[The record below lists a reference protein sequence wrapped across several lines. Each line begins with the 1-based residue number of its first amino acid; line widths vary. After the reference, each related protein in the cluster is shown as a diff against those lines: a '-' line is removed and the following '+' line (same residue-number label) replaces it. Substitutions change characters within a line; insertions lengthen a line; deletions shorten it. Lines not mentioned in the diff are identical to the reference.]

1 MLEQTR
7 SQMAEM
13 KLHGMLQSLDLRISE
28 ALSQNWGAGDFISA
42 LITDERSYRQA
53 AQTNRRLKAASFRT
67 QASFETLDHTA
78 KRTLTKPV
86 VRDLMQ
92 LQFVKVR
99 AQNLMIIGPTGVGKT
114 FLATAIGNHA
124 CRHGYT
130 TTFMGV
136 SVFMEKMMMART
148 DGTYLRLRERLIKTD
163 LLIIDDVGLKKL
175 PALIVQ
181 DLHDLLEERQE
192 KCTLI
197 TSQLP
202 LENWGEIIE
211 DPLALDTVVDK
222 LKNGTLHIVIEGES
236 YRKKKNLKSKL
247 DCDRVPVEI
256 AAN

>member
-1 MLEQTR
+1 MLENTR
-7 SQMAEM
+7 NEMSEM
-13 KLHGMLQSLDLRISE
+13 KLYGMLQSLDLRLSE
-28 ALSQNWGAGDFISA
+28 AVGQNWGAGDFISA
-42 LITDERSYRQA
+42 LVTDEKSYRSA
-53 AQTNRRLKAASFRT
+53 AQISRRLKAANFRT

-78 KRTLTKPV
+78 KRTLTKSV

-92 LQFVKVR
+92 LQFIKVS
-99 AQNLMIIGPTGVGKT
+99 AQNLMIVGATGVGKT

-130 TTFMGV
+130 TVFIGI
-136 SVFMEKMMMART
+136 SVFIEKMTMART
-148 DGTYLRLRERLIKTD
+148 DGTYLRLRDRLIKTD

-202 LENWGEIIE
+202 LKNWSEIIE
-211 DPLALDTVVDK
+211 DELALDTVVDK
-222 LKNGTLHIVIEGES
+222 LKHGTLQIVIEGES
-236 YRKKKNLKSKL
+236 YRKKKNRKCSL
-247 DCDRVPVEI
+247 DEHAVPVEI
-256 AAN
+256 ADH

>member
-7 SQMAEM
+7 NQMSEM
-13 KLHGMLQSLDLRISE
+13 KLHGMLQSLDLRIGE

-42 LITDERSYRQA
+42 LITDEKSYRQA
-53 AQTNRRLKAASFRT
+53 SQISRRLKAASFRT

-78 KRTLTKPV
+78 KRTLTKPI

-92 LQFVKVR
+92 LQFVKLR

-130 TTFMGV
+130 ALFMGI
-136 SVFMEKMMMART
+136 SVFIEKMTMART

-202 LENWGEIIE
+202 IENWGEIIDDE
-211 DPLALDTVVDK
+211 LALDTVVDK
-222 LKNGTLHIVIEGES
+222 LKHGTLHIVIEGES
-236 YRKKKNLKSKL
+236 YRKKKNLKAKL
-247 DCDRVPVEI
+247 DVDTVPVEI

>member
-1 MLEQTR
+1 MLENTR
-7 SQMAEM
+7 NEMSEM
-13 KLHGMLQSLDLRISE
+13 KLYGMLQSLDLRLSE
-28 ALSQNWGAGDFISA
+28 AVGQNWGAGDFISA
-42 LITDERSYRQA
+42 LVTDEKSYRSA
-53 AQTNRRLKAASFRT
+53 AQIRRRLKAANFRT
-67 QASFETLDHTA
+67 QATFETLDHTA
-78 KRTLTKPV
+78 KRTLTKSV

-92 LQFVKVR
+92 LQFVKVS
-99 AQNLMIIGPTGVGKT
+99 AQNLMIVGATGVGKT

-130 TTFMGV
+130 ALFMGV
-136 SVFMEKMMMART
+136 SVFIEKMTMART

-202 LENWGEIIE
+202 LKNWGEIIE
-211 DPLALDTVVDK
+211 DELALDTVVDK
-222 LKNGTLHIVIEGES
+222 LKHGTLQIIIEGES
-236 YRKKKNLKSKL
+236 YRKKKNRKCSL
-247 DCDRVPVEI
+247 DEHAVPVEI
-256 AAN
+256 TDH

>member
-7 SQMAEM
+7 NQMSEM
-13 KLHGMLQSLDLRISE
+13 KLYGMLQSLDLRMSE

-42 LITDERSYRQA
+42 LVTDEKSYRSV
-53 AQTNRRLKAASFRT
+53 AQINRRLKAASFRT
-67 QASFETLDHTA
+67 QASFETFDHTA
-78 KRTLTKPV
+78 KRTLTKPI

-92 LQFVKVR
+92 LQFIKLR
-99 AQNLMIIGPTGVGKT
+99 AQNLVIVGPTGVGKT

-130 TTFMGV
+130 TTFMGL
-136 SVFMEKMMMART
+136 SVFMERMMMART
-148 DGTYLRLRERLIKTD
+148 DGTYLRLRDRLIKTD

-202 LENWGEIIE
+202 LENWGEIIDDE
-211 DPLALDTVVDK
+211 LALDTVLDK
-222 LKNGTLHIVIEGES
+222 LKNGTLHIVIKGES
-236 YRKKKNLKSKL
+236 YRKKKNQKQPL
-247 DCDRVPVEI
+247 DSDTVPVEI
-256 AAN
+256 ADH

>member
-1 MLEQTR
+1 
-7 SQMAEM
+7 
-13 KLHGMLQSLDLRISE
+13 
-28 ALSQNWGAGDFISA
+28 
-42 LITDERSYRQA
+42 
-53 AQTNRRLKAASFRT
+53 
-67 QASFETLDHTA
+67 
-78 KRTLTKPV
+78 
-86 VRDLMQ
+86 MQ
-92 LQFVKVR
+92 LNYIKATPRNIMLV
-99 AQNLMIIGPTGVGKT
+99 GPTGVGKT
-114 FLATAIGNHA
+114 FIATALGNHA

-136 SVFMEKMMMART
+136 SVFIEKMMMART
-148 DGTYLRLRERLIKTD
+148 DGTYLRLRDRLIKTD

-202 LENWGEIIE
+202 LENWSEIIE
-211 DPLALDTVVDK
+211 DELALDTVVDK

-247 DCDRVPVEI
+247 DGDLVPVEI

>member
-1 MLEQTR
+1 MLENTR
-7 SQMAEM
+7 NQMSEM
-13 KLHGMLQSLDLRISE
+13 KLYGMLESLDLRISE
-28 ALSQNWGAGDFISA
+28 ALKHNWGTGDFISA
-42 LITDERSYRQA
+42 LITDEKSYRSA
-53 AQTNRRLKAASFRT
+53 ALITRRLKAASFRT

-78 KRTLTKPV
+78 KRSLTKSL

-92 LQFVKVR
+92 LQFIKVR
-99 AQNLMIIGPTGVGKT
+99 AQNLMIVGPTGVGKT

-130 TTFMGV
+130 TIFMGI
-136 SVFMEKMMMART
+136 SVFIEKMMMART

-163 LLIIDDVGLKKL
+163 LLIIDDLGLKKL

-202 LENWGEIIE
+202 LTNWNEIIE
-211 DPLALDTVVDK
+211 DELALDTVVDK
-222 LKNGTLHIVIEGES
+222 LKNGTLHIVIDGES
-236 YRKKKNLKSKL
+236 YRKMKNLKRPL
-247 DCDRVPVEI
+247 DGDTMPVEI
-256 AAN
+256 ANN

>member
-7 SQMAEM
+7 NQMSEM
-13 KLHGMLQSLDLRISE
+13 KLYGMLESLDLRMSE

-42 LITDERSYRQA
+42 LVTDEKSYRQTS
-53 AQTNRRLKAASFRT
+53 QINRRLKAASFRT

-92 LQFVKVR
+92 LLLVKLR

-136 SVFMEKMMMART
+136 SVFIEKMLMART
-148 DGTYLRLRERLIKTD
+148 DGTYLRLRDRLIKTD

-202 LENWGEIIE
+202 LENWSEIIE
-211 DPLALDTVVDK
+211 DELALDTVVDK
-222 LKNGTLHIVIEGES
+222 LKNGTLHVVIEGES

-247 DCDRVPVEI
+247 DRDAVPVEI
-256 AAN
+256 ATN

>member
-1 MLEQTR
+1 MLESTR
-7 SQMAEM
+7 NQMSEM
-13 KLHGMLQSLDLRISE
+13 KLYGMLESLDLRMSE

-42 LITDERSYRQA
+42 LVTDEKSYRSA
-53 AQTNRRLKAASFRT
+53 AQIARRLKAASFRT

-78 KRTLTKPV
+78 KRTLTKAL

-92 LQFVKVR
+92 LQFIHGST
-99 AQNLMIIGPTGVGKT
+99 QNVLITGPTGVGKT

-124 CRHGYT
+124 CRRGHSAA
-130 TTFMGV
+130 FMGV
-136 SVFMEKMMMART
+136 SVFIEKMTMART

-163 LLIIDDVGLKKL
+163 LLIIDDIGLKKL

-202 LENWGEIIE
+202 LKNWGEIIE
-211 DPLALDTVVDK
+211 DELALDTVVDK
-222 LKNGTLHIVIEGES
+222 LQNGTLHLLIDGES
-236 YRKKKNLKSKL
+236 YRKQKNLKAKL
-247 DCDRVPVEI
+247 DGDRVPVEI
-256 AAN
+256 AIN

>member
-1 MLEQTR
+1 
-7 SQMAEM
+7 
-13 KLHGMLQSLDLRISE
+13 
-28 ALSQNWGAGDFISA
+28 
-42 LITDERSYRQA
+42 
-53 AQTNRRLKAASFRT
+53 
-67 QASFETLDHTA
+67 
-78 KRTLTKPV
+78 
-86 VRDLMQ
+86 MQ
-92 LQFVKVR
+92 LQFVKLR

-136 SVFMEKMMMART
+136 SVFIEKMMMART
-148 DGTYLRLRERLIKTD
+148 DGTYLRLRDRLIKTD

-202 LENWGEIIE
+202 LENWSEIIE
-211 DPLALDTVVDK
+211 DELALDTVVDK

-247 DCDRVPVEI
+247 DGDRVPVEI

>member
-7 SQMAEM
+7 NQMAEM
-13 KLHGMLQSLDLRISE
+13 KLYGMLQSLDLRLAE

-42 LITDERSYRQA
+42 VVTDEKSYRSA
-53 AQTNRRLKAASFRT
+53 AQITRRLKAASFRT

-78 KRTLTKPV
+78 KRTLTKSL

-92 LQFVKVR
+92 LQFIKTSV
-99 AQNLMIIGPTGVGKT
+99 QNLMIIGPTGVGKT

-130 TTFMGV
+130 TAFMGV
-136 SVFMEKMMMART
+136 SVFIEKMMMARA
-148 DGTYLRLRERLIKTD
+148 DGTYLRLRDRLTKVD
-163 LLIIDDVGLKKL
+163 LLIIDDIGLKKL

-192 KCTLI
+192 KCTMI

-202 LENWGEIIE
+202 LKNWGEIIE
-211 DPLALDTVVDK
+211 DELALDTVVDK
-222 LKNGTLHIVIEGES
+222 LKHGTLHIEIEGES
-236 YRKKKNLKSKL
+236 YRKKKNLKRPL
-247 DCDRVPVEI
+247 DGDAVPVEI
-256 AAN
+256 ANH

>member
-1 MLEQTR
+1 MLENTR
-7 SQMAEM
+7 NQMSEM

-42 LITDERSYRQA
+42 LVTDEKSYRSA
-53 AQTNRRLKAASFRT
+53 AQINRRLKAANFRT

-78 KRTLTKPV
+78 KRTLTKSL

-92 LQFVKVR
+92 LQFIKLS
-99 AQNLMIIGPTGVGKT
+99 AQNLMIVGATGVGKT

-130 TTFMGV
+130 TVFMGV
-136 SVFMEKMMMART
+136 SVFIEKMTMART
-148 DGTYLRLRERLIKTD
+148 DGTYLRMRDRFIKTD

-202 LENWGEIIE
+202 LKNWGEIIE
-211 DPLALDTVVDK
+211 DELALDTVVDK
-222 LKNGTLHIVIEGES
+222 LKNGTLQIVIEGES
-236 YRKKKNLKSKL
+236 YRKKKNLKRPL
-247 DCDRVPVEI
+247 DGHAVPVEI
-256 AAN
+256 ADH